1 MIEVLLFSFSISID
15 AFGYAMGFGTRDIK
29 LSKLEFLILNLIN
42 TTILTLMVVSFKY
55 LNFLFEF
62 AIVEKISSISLIF
75 FGIIYIFQAFKES
88 FEKIKN
94 KSNTI
99 SNKSF
104 FKVRDYF
111 KFSDLALVLTIF
123 VFENAFSS
131 LIFHTSLDNAVLFI
145 FSNFIFHYLFFIIGF
160 DLGNK
165 IIKKVNFNTSFVSGI
180 IFVLLG
186 LFNLN

>member
-42 TTILTLMVVSFKY
+42 TTILTLMVVCFSYLSFI
-55 LNFLFEF
+55 FQF
-62 AIVEKISSISLIF
+62 AIVEKISSLSLIL
-75 FGIIYIFQAFKES
+75 FGIIYIYQAFKQS
-88 FEKIKN
+88 FEKL
-94 KSNTI
+94 KSTSNLI
-99 SNKSF
+99 SKKCF
-104 FKVRDYF
+104 LKVRDYF

-131 LIFHTSLDNAVLFI
+131 LIFHTSLTNAVLFVS
-145 FSNFIFHYLFFIIGF
+145 SNFIFHYLFFIIGF

-165 IIKKVNFNTSFVSGI
+165 IVKKININTSLISGV

-186 LFNLN
+186 IFNLN